1 MALKIVAED
10 GGVQYLV
17 AVDSIGGANVVIQ
30 NVTCDNSVY
39 VGAAVRIDALGTAY
53 NALADS
59 IANSNVM
66 GIVESKSSATVCN
79 IRVLGVTDAIF
90 SGLDVTKEY
99 YLSAVTEGL
108 ITTSVPTVT
117 GHVKL
122 KLGQPRSA
130 TEFLVTKGERTVR
143 G

>member
-10 GGVQYLV
+10 AGVQYLI
-17 AVDSIGGANVVIQ
+17 AVDSVGGANVVIQ

-39 VGAAVRIDALGTAY
+39 VGSAVRLDSLGVAY

-59 IANSNVM
+59 LANSNVI

-79 IRVLGVTDAIF
+79 VRVLGVSEAIY
-90 SGLDVTKEY
+90 SGLDVTKIY
-99 YLSAVTEGL
+99 YLSDVTPGL

-122 KLGQPRSA
+122 LLGQPRSA
-130 TEFLVTKGERTVR
+130 TEFLIAKGERTVR